1 MNQGVENILKKLDE
15 YGFELYNQYSDEN
28 HNHYFM
34 IDDMVLCYDDNDE
47 ILSVAFKASSK
58 PESVANSILIL
69 KEIDGIKG
77 FEIMESFIYKGK
89 EMLSGKEAHNYVE
102 KVHGKK
108 EIGKYIQKQNQIHM
122 ILSSK
127 INGNC

>member
-15 YGFELYNQYSDEN
+15 YGFELYNQYSDKN
-28 HNHYFM
+28 DNHYFM
-34 IDDMVLCYDDNDE
+34 IDDMVLCYDDSDE
-47 ILSVAFKASSK
+47 ILSVAFKASIK
-58 PESVANSILIL
+58 PEQAANSILIL

-89 EMLSGKEAHNYVE
+89 EILSGKEAHNYVE

-122 ILSSK
+122 ILTSK